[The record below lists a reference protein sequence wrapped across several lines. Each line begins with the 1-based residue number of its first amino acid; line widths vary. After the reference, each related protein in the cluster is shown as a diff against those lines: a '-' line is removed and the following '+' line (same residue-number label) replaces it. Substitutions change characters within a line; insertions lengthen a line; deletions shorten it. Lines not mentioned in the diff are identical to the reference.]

1 METLSRNSL
10 ERVPLLCT
18 LPPQI
23 PSHSGL
29 ALSWALTNP
38 LFSFAVT
45 YIGVFPWPDYIPSTN
60 GMTGYGFVR
69 AELCLSGCVLT
80 TCHLNAYESG
90 SSV

>member
-1 METLSRNSL
+1 METLPRNSL

-29 ALSWALTNP
+29 ALSWASTDP
-38 LFSFAVT
+38 LFSSAVT

-60 GMTGYGFVR
+60 GMTGNGFVCQGR
-69 AELCLSGCVLT
+69 TLSVRVCFNHLSSKCV
-80 TCHLNAYESG
+80 
-90 SSV
+90 

>member
-1 METLSRNSL
+1 METLSRDSL

-29 ALSWALTNP
+29 ALPWASTDP

-45 YIGVFPWPDYIPSTN
+45 YIGVFPWPADIPSAD
-60 GMTGYGFVR
+60 GMTRNGFVCQGR
-69 AELCLSGCVLT
+69 AVF
-80 TCHLNAYESG
+80 
-90 SSV
+90 